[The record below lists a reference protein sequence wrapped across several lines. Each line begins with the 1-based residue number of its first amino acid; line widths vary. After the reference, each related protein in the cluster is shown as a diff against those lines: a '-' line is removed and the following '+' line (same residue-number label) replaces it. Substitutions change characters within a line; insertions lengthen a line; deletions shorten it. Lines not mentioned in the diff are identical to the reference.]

1 MATMAKARKRLFTTG
16 DAAAELGVSDRRIR
30 ALCATHDIG
39 EMVTDRLRLLTAA
52 DVEKLKTVRK
62 PPGRPPLA

>member
-1 MATMAKARKRLFTTG
+1 
-16 DAAAELGVSDRRIR
+16 
-30 ALCATHDIG
+30 
-39 EMVTDRLRLLTAA
+39 VTDRLRLLTAA